1 MDPIKRE
8 VSQPMKNGVPVTT
21 ICQRLK
27 KKAPEI
33 CALRFAGGSGAPVA
47 IDASTDFS
55 KLKISQLKT
64 FMADKNIACAECIE
78 KDDFVRAIK
87 AALGRKEL

>member
-8 VSQPMKNGVPVTT
+8 VSQPLKNGVPVST

-33 CALRFAGGSGAPVA
+33 CALKFASSSPAVKV
-47 IDASTDFS
+47 DANTDFS
-55 KLKISQLKT
+55 KMKISQLKT
-64 FMADKNIACAECIE
+64 IMAEKNLQCNDCIE
-78 KDDFVRAIK
+78 KDDFVNFLK
-87 AALGRKEL
+87 ASFAKEL